1 MIQYEP
7 NKLVSFSNILWGAFS
22 MRQKFNPQ
30 LNMFTTMARNKIA
43 KELQMISQVL
53 DATPKVLDLVYQDLV
68 GSARPTTGREGMTA
82 EQVLR
87 CAILKQYRQLTYEEL
102 AFHLEDSDSFRGFSR
117 LEMGQYPCKSILQEN
132 IKVLR
137 EETWEAIHREIIG
150 YAKQEKI
157 ESGRKVRIDATAVET
172 DIHHPTDSTL
182 LADGIRII
190 TRWLAEGKELS
201 PAPCYQY
208 SDHRRVVKKRVLA
221 ILNSKKETVRQSAY
235 KDLLVYAGKVREY
248 AVAAIPE
255 LHAHQGQ
262 AMKDLFAGKVLA
274 EKLTRAVGILG
285 KVIDQTDR
293 RVFKGEQVPAS
304 EKVVSFF
311 EDHTDII
318 VKKRRETEYG
328 HKIFLS
334 GGRSNMILDCLITRG
349 NPADS
354 EQYKPLLKR
363 HQEQHGCMPRQ
374 VSADGGFASKDN
386 LAFAKEHGV
395 KDAAFAKK
403 RGLSVLDMAKSVW
416 VYKALRNFRAGIE
429 AGISTLK
436 RAFGLD
442 RCTWR
447 GWEGFGRYVWSS
459 IVSYNL
465 LVLARIKLAEA

>member
-1 MIQYEP
+1 
-7 NKLVSFSNILWGAFS
+7 

-30 LNMFTTMARNKIA
+30 PNRFTTMARNKIA
-43 KELQMISQVL
+43 QELKQMSHVL
-53 DATPKVLDLVYQDLV
+53 DATPQVLDLVYQDLIR
-68 GSARPTTGREGMTA
+68 SARPTTGREGMTA

-117 LEMGQYPCKSILQEN
+117 LEMGQYPGKSILQEN
-132 IKVLR
+132 IKSLL

-150 YAKQEKI
+150 YAKTEKI

-201 PAPCYQY
+201 PAPRYQY

-221 ILNSKKETVRQSAY
+221 ILNTRKDTVRQSAY
-235 KDLLVYAGKVREY
+235 KDLLVYAGKVKEY
-248 AVAAIPE
+248 ALVAIPE
-255 LHAHQGQ
+255 LSAHQGQ
-262 AMKDLFAGKVLA
+262 ELADLFAGKVLA
-274 EKLTRAVGILG
+274 EKLARAVGLLG

-293 RVFKGEQVPAS
+293 RVFKGEVVPAS

-328 HKIFLS
+328 HKIFLT
-334 GGRSNMILDCLITRG
+334 GGVSTMILDCLIVRG
-349 NPADS
+349 NPADTDK
-354 EQYKPLLKR
+354 YATLLERQKDLYGR
-363 HQEQHGCMPRQ
+363 MPRQ

-386 LAFAKEHGV
+386 LPLPSRTRSRMQPLPRNGDSRFSTWPRA
-395 KDAAFAKK
+395 
-403 RGLSVLDMAKSVW
+403 RGSTRHYATSGQASRPGSPSSSVP
-416 VYKALRNFRAGIE
+416 
-429 AGISTLK
+429 
-436 RAFGLD
+436 
-442 RCTWR
+442 
-447 GWEGFGRYVWSS
+447 
-459 IVSYNL
+459 
-465 LVLARIKLAEA
+465 LVLTVAPGKVGRDSAGTSGVPSSPITSWCLPERNWPKAPKAV

>member
-1 MIQYEP
+1 
-7 NKLVSFSNILWGAFS
+7 
-22 MRQKFNPQ
+22 
-30 LNMFTTMARNKIA
+30 MARNKIA
-43 KELQMISQVL
+43 KELKQISQLL
-53 DATPKVLDLVYQDLV
+53 DATPKVLDLVYGDLV
-68 GSARPTTGREGMTA
+68 RSARPTTGREGMTA

-132 IKVLR
+132 IKALR

-150 YAKQEKI
+150 YAKEAKI
-157 ESGRKVRIDATAVET
+157 ETGRKVRIDATAVET
-172 DIHHPTDSTL
+172 DIYHPTDSTL
-182 LADGIRII
+182 LADGVRII

-201 PAPCYQY
+201 PTPRYLY
-208 SDHRRVVKKRVLA
+208 SDHRRVVKKQVLT
-221 ILNSKKETVRQSAY
+221 ILNAKKDTVRQKAY
-235 KDLLVYAGKVREY
+235 KELLVYAGKVREY
-248 AVAAIPE
+248 ALVAIPE
-255 LHAHQGQ
+255 LYNHQGQ
-262 AMKDLFAGKVLA
+262 SMNDLFAGKVLA
-274 EKLTRAVGILG
+274 EKLARAVGILD

-293 RVFKGEQVPAS
+293 RVFKGEKVPAS

-328 HKIFLS
+328 HKVFLS
-334 GGRSNMILDCLITRG
+334 GGSSTMILDCLIVRG

-354 EQYKPLLKR
+354 EQYETMLER
-363 HQEQHGCMPRQ
+363 HKEQHGRMPRQ

-386 LAFAKEHGV
+386 LAFAKGHGV

-403 RGLSVLDMAKSVW
+403 RGLSVLDMAKSAW
-416 VYKALRNFRAGIE
+416 VYKVLRNFRAGIE

-442 RCTWR
+442 RCTWK

-459 IVSYNL
+459 VVSYNL
-465 LVLARIKLAEA
+465 LVLARIKLNQA

>member
-1 MIQYEP
+1 
-7 NKLVSFSNILWGAFS
+7 
-22 MRQKFNPQ
+22 MRQKLNPQ
-30 LNMFTTMARNKIA
+30 LNLFTTMARNKIA
-43 KELQMISQVL
+43 QELQQISKVL
-53 DATPKVLDLVYQDLV
+53 DANPKVVELAYQDLV
-68 GSARPTTGREGMTA
+68 RCARPTTGREGMTA

-117 LEMGQYPCKSILQEN
+117 LEMGQYPSKSILQEN
-132 IKVLR
+132 IKALR
-137 EETWEAIHREIIG
+137 EETWEAIHRKIIG
-150 YAKQEKI
+150 YAKEAKI
-157 ESGRKVRIDATAVET
+157 ETGRKVRIDATAVET

-182 LADGIRII
+182 LADGVRII
-190 TRWLAEGKELS
+190 TRWLAEGKEL
-201 PAPCYQY
+201 APTPGYHY
-208 SDHRRVVKKRVLA
+208 SDHRRVVKKRMLT
-221 ILNSKKETVRQSAY
+221 ILNARKEKARQDAY
-235 KDLLVYAGKVREY
+235 RDLLIYAGKVREY
-248 AVAAIPE
+248 ALAAIPE
-255 LHAHQGQ
+255 LHTHQSREI
-262 AMKDLFAGKVLA
+262 AELFAGKVLA
-274 EKLTRAVGILG
+274 EKLARAVGILD
-285 KVIDQTDR
+285 KVIDQTER

-328 HKIFLS
+328 HKVFLT
-334 GGRSNMILDCLITRG
+334 GGSSTLILDCRIVRG

-354 EQYKPLLKR
+354 EQYETMLDR
-363 HQEQHGCMPRQ
+363 QQELYGRMPRQ

-386 LAFAKEHGV
+386 LAYAKKHGV

-403 RGLSVLDMAKSVW
+403 RGLPVLDMAKSAW

-442 RCTWR
+442 RCTWK

-465 LVLARIKLAEA
+465 LVLARTSLEEA

>member
-1 MIQYEP
+1 
-7 NKLVSFSNILWGAFS
+7 
-22 MRQKFNPQ
+22 MRRKFNPQ
-30 LNMFTTMARNKIA
+30 LNLFTTMAKNKIA
-43 KELQMISQVL
+43 KELQQLSQVL
-53 DATPKVLDLVYQDLV
+53 DATPKVVELAYQDLV
-68 GSARPTTGREGMTA
+68 RCARPTTGREGMTA

-117 LEMGQYPCKSILQEN
+117 LEMGQYPSKSILQEN
-132 IKVLR
+132 IKALR
-137 EETWEAIHREIIG
+137 EETWEAIHREIID
-150 YAKQEKI
+150 YAQKEKI

-182 LADGIRII
+182 LADGVRII
-190 TRWLAEGKELS
+190 TRWLAEGKELT
-201 PAPCYQY
+201 PTPDYHY

-221 ILNSKKETVRQSAY
+221 ILNAKKEKARQDAY
-235 KDLLVYAGKVREY
+235 RDLLIYAGKAREY
-248 AVAAIPE
+248 ALEAIPE
-255 LHAHQGQ
+255 LLNHQGQ
-262 AMKDLFAGKVLA
+262 SVSELFAGKVLA
-274 EKLTRAVGILG
+274 EKLARAVGLLE
-285 KVIDQTDR
+285 KVISQTER
-293 RVFKGEQVPAS
+293 RVFKGETVPAS

-311 EDHTDII
+311 EEHTDII

-328 HKIFLS
+328 HKVFLA
-334 GGRSNMILDCLITRG
+334 GGASTMILDCQIVRG

-354 EQYKPLLKR
+354 EQYETMLERQKELYGR
-363 HQEQHGCMPRQ
+363 MPRQ

-386 LAFAKEHGV
+386 LAYAKEHGV

-403 RGLSVLDMAKSVW
+403 RGLSVLAMAKSGW

-442 RCTWR
+442 RCTWK

-465 LVLARIKLAEA
+465 LVLARVKLAEA

>member
-1 MIQYEP
+1 MRR
-7 NKLVSFSNILWGAFS
+7 KL
-22 MRQKFNPQ
+22 NPQ
-30 LNMFTTMARNKIA
+30 MNLFTTMARNQIA
-43 KELQMISQVL
+43 KELKHMSQVL

-68 GSARPTTGREGMTA
+68 RCSRPTTGREGMTA

-87 CAILKQYRQLTYEEL
+87 SAILKQYRQLTYEEL

-132 IKVLR
+132 IKALR

-150 YAKQEKI
+150 YAKEEKI
-157 ESGRKVRIDATAVET
+157 ETGRKVRIDATAVET
-172 DIHHPTDSTL
+172 DIHHPTDSSL
-182 LADGIRII
+182 LADGVRII

-201 PAPCYQY
+201 PTPSYHF
-208 SDHRRVVKKRVLA
+208 SDHRRVVKKRVMT
-221 ILNSKKETVRQSAY
+221 ILNARKEAARQDAY
-235 KDLLVYAGKVREY
+235 KDLLMYAGKVRSY
-248 AVAAIPE
+248 ALEAIPE
-255 LHAHQGQ
+255 LHNHQGQ
-262 AMKDLFAGKVLA
+262 ELADLFAGKVLA
-274 EKLTRAVGILG
+274 EKLTRAVGLLD

-328 HKIFLS
+328 HKVFLT
-334 GGRSNMILDCLITRG
+334 GGASNMILDCLIARG

-354 EQYKPLLKR
+354 EQYGPLLQR
-363 HQEQHGCMPRQ
+363 QEELYGRMPRQ

-386 LAFAKEHGV
+386 LAFAKKHQI
-395 KDAAFAKK
+395 KDAVFAKK
-403 RGLSVLDMAKSVW
+403 RGLSVLDMAKSTW
-416 VYKALRNFRAGIE
+416 VYKKLRNFRAGIE

-442 RCTWR
+442 RCTWKS
-447 GWEGFGRYVWSS
+447 WEGFGRYVWSS

-465 LVLARIKLAEA
+465 LVLARTKLAPA